1 MPDGVVREILV
12 PVGDLTF
19 GRGSTN
25 NVVIPDAWVSS
36 THAVL
41 RSNGQTHR
49 LIDLGSRN
57 GVFVNGD
64 RIAGSRLL
72 SPGDQ
77 IRLGL
82 TQIGFALPEVVEAPT
97 ANAANAAPAA
107 PAEIAADEES
117 DRPKMSVRMR
127 AARIDFVGRVIAQ
140 ILTVIAALIISAYLF
155 GSMPSGCAPG
165 MQ

>member
-1 MPDGVVREILV
+1 MITTPDGVMREISV
-12 PVGDLTF
+12 PVGDLTI

-25 NVVIPDAWVSS
+25 SIVIPDAWVSS

-57 GVFVNGD
+57 GVFVNGEQ
-64 RIAGSRLL
+64 IAGSRLL
-72 SPGDQ
+72 APGDKV
-77 IRLGL
+77 RLGL
-82 TQIGFALPEVVEAPT
+82 TQIGFALPEVAEP
-97 ANAANAAPAA
+97 PART
-107 PAEIAADEES
+107 PADDASAVDEDDSKEK
-117 DRPKMSVRMR
+117 KMSVRMR

-140 ILTVIAALIISAYLF
+140 IFTVIAALIISAYLF

-165 MQ
+165 LQ